1 MNYKYQLIEKKQ
13 DKKIIKGNLKDIN
26 GFKFIPK
33 NEIEYDGVTVS
44 KMLLIKPSFIEKLLK
59 KKIKRK
65 LDGYLK
71 FIVEIID
78 DEDAGND
85 TEHLNHVLD
94 DLARYKS
101 IVNSKYKNFLEE
113 KYVSLLLQKI
123 QLLENELKEKL
134 NYQNKFNKEV
144 EEYTRG
150 RSR

>member
-1 MNYKYQLIEKKQ
+1 MTYKYQLIEKK
-13 DKKIIKGNLKDIN
+13 DDMKIVEGSLKNLN
-26 GFKFIPK
+26 GYKFVPK
-33 NEIEYDGVTVS
+33 NEVEYDGITVS
-44 KMLLIKPSFIEKLLK
+44 KMLLIKPTFIEKLLK

-78 DEDAGND
+78 DEEGSSDE
-85 TEHLNHVLD
+85 EHLNHVLD

-101 IVNSKYKNFLEE
+101 IVNSKYKEFLEE
-113 KYVSLLLQKI
+113 KYISLLLQKI
-123 QLLENELKEKL
+123 QLLENELREKL
-134 NYQNKFNKEV
+134 NYQKGKKDL